1 MLSPQVT
8 AMRPRFSSPA
18 LCLVLLAASATA
30 AAADDDVRRRLAIVA
45 PEQFHEDLAG
55 YVEFRGADLPT
66 SLYSL
71 ETILRDTDG
80 VDDPERLKRFLFDR
94 WRDDHLGYVLLV
106 GDADVMP
113 VRYMCLD
120 RITPAAFDYAFYPS
134 DLYYSDLARSDGSF
148 DDWNAQRDG
157 FHAHYF
163 GEVRGEKNKDDPIN
177 FDGIDYIPD
186 VAVGR
191 WPVSS
196 RRQLRT
202 VIEKTI
208 AYENALASGEKPG
221 ANTLGLFAVS
231 GWVDSRPMMDFVA
244 GKAER
249 DWTVRPYYYSDRRR
263 PVGEPPVPAPT
274 MAELQNLLNEGAGV
288 VLHAGH
294 GTDTTWEQCLPADL
308 PERLDNR
315 DRLPILIS
323 AGCSTARLA
332 TLPPYEAYRDVH
344 GVDHAGSDHG
354 EVFTEPPPPPSP
366 YQTGRHNT
374 TGLGETLLRE
384 SPHGAVAYIGCN
396 TGSQPCGLTLLA
408 GFAEGLDT
416 LPAEQQRLGD
426 CWAHAVAY
434 YHKHER
440 LADLKPDDGWYPPS
454 IFFQGM
460 KFMLYG
466 DPTLRLPAFEAI
478 TTAAGSTP

>member
-1 MLSPQVT
+1 MRRHSCTLAVCVWCLASTAVT
-8 AMRPRFSSPA
+8 
-18 LCLVLLAASATA
+18 T
-30 AAADDDVRRRLAIVA
+30 AADDDAASRLAIVA
-45 PEQFHEDLAG
+45 PDQFHDALAD
-55 YVEFRGADLPT
+55 YVAFRNNDVPT
-66 SLYSL
+66 TLYSL
-71 ETILRDTDG
+71 ETILQETDG
-80 VDDPERLKRFLFDR
+80 VDDPERLKRFLFER
-94 WRDDHLGYVLLV
+94 RQDDNLGYVLLV

-148 DDWNAQRDG
+148 DDWNAQRDD

-177 FDGIDYIPD
+177 FDAIDYIPD

-191 WPVSS
+191 WPVST
-196 RRQLRT
+196 RRQVLT

-231 GWVDSRPMMDFVA
+231 GWVDSRPMMRLINEQADAAWSV
-244 GKAER
+244 K
-249 DWTVRPYYYSDRRR
+249 PYYFSERPRASDG
-263 PVGEPPVPAPT
+263 PLPT
-274 MAELQNLLNEGAGV
+274 PDQLLKLLNDGAGIV
-288 VLHAGH
+288 MHAGH
-294 GTDTTWEQCLPADL
+294 GTNDTWEHCLPPDL
-308 PERLDNR
+308 LSQLENA

-323 AGCSTARLA
+323 AGCHTARLA

-344 GVDHAGSDHG
+344 GADHDGSDFG

-366 YQTGRHNT
+366 YQTGRHNP
-374 TGLGETLLRE
+374 TGLGETLLRD

-434 YHKHER
+434 YHEHER
-440 LADLKPDDGWYPPS
+440 LADLTPDEGWYPPS

-466 DPTLRLPAFEAI
+466 DPTLNLPHAR
-478 TTAAGSTP
+478 

>member
-1 MLSPQVT
+1 
-8 AMRPRFSSPA
+8 MRSLFCTLAVCVWCLAPA
-18 LCLVLLAASATA
+18 AVATV
-30 AAADDDVRRRLAIVA
+30 ADDDAPRRLAIVA
-45 PEQFHEDLAG
+45 PDKFHEDLAD
-55 YVEFRGADLPT
+55 YVAVRNNDVPT
-66 SLYSL
+66 TLCSL
-71 ETILRDTDG
+71 ETILRETDG

-94 WRDDHLGYVLLV
+94 WRDDDLGYVLLV

-177 FDGIDYIPD
+177 FDAIDYIPD
-186 VAVGR
+186 LAVGR
-191 WPVSS
+191 WPVST
-196 RRQLRT
+196 RRQLLT

-208 AYENALASGEKPG
+208 AYENSLASGKKPG

-231 GWVDSRPMMDFVA
+231 GWVDSRPMMRLIDEQTDEA
-244 GKAER
+244 
-249 DWTVRPYYYSDRRR
+249 WTVKPYYFVER
-263 PVGEPPVPAPT
+263 PRAGDDPLPT
-274 MAELQNLLNEGAGV
+274 PDQLLKLLNDGAGIV
-288 VLHAGH
+288 MHAGH
-294 GTDTTWEQCLPADL
+294 GTNDTWEHCLPPDL
-308 PERLDNR
+308 LSQLENG

-323 AGCSTARLA
+323 AGCHTARLA

-344 GVDHAGSDHG
+344 GADHDGSDSG

-366 YQTGRHNT
+366 YQSGRHNP
-374 TGLGETLLRE
+374 TGLGETLLRD

-408 GFAEGLDT
+408 GFAEGLDS
-416 LPAEQQRLGD
+416 LPADRQRLGD

-434 YHKHER
+434 YHQHER
-440 LADLKPDDGWYPPS
+440 LADLKPDEGWYPPS

-466 DPTLRLPAFEAI
+466 DPTLRLPAFETI
-478 TTAAGSTP
+478 TTAAGSAP